1 MVLRADRPWGAIRRQ
16 CHGRLSHLTATSSL
30 EWVLILTRAA
40 PQRASNANGVDAS
53 LVPPRA
59 LVAGA
64 MNLAVVDAA
73 ERDHEFITH
82 PPAQRSWLHEAEVV
96 GIGMPSPANETRLF
110 SNKPQMLF
118 VAMASRLCNRNN
130 ALVDTDRDAIFRADR
145 GICCHRCR

>member
-1 MVLRADRPWGAIRRQ
+1 MF
-16 CHGRLSHLTATSSL
+16 
-30 EWVLILTRAA
+30 
-40 PQRASNANGVDAS
+40 
-53 LVPPRA
+53 PPCA
-59 LVAGA
+59 LVTGA
-64 MNLAVVDAA
+64 MHLAVVNPA
-73 ERDHEFITH
+73 EWDHEFITH

-145 GICCHRCR
+145 GICCHRCRWGEFRGWRNAGTVGLQFG